1 MADAHYDAGYGGNSS
16 NSDGIQTG
24 VMAASLHWF
33 GALSSVALVAGLL
46 YWGYEL
52 TVRDVANVPVIRAL
66 DGPARVQPEDPGG
79 QLASHQ
85 GLAVN
90 NVQSAGEAEGPAPRI
105 VLAPSPVELSE
116 DDIVVGAAPASDEAA
131 PVQSTQAAPAE
142 DEVLQQARA
151 RAEALAEELAQGVEA
166 LDPLAP
172 VEDAPEVEVI
182 SQAIPGVKQSPRPG
196 IRPQAAR
203 AQTTS
208 VSFDQSAA
216 VSAAVAAALNL
227 GSVEVDPASL
237 APGTRLVQL
246 GAFDD
251 RETAEAAWDKI
262 SAQFSDY
269 MGDKQRVIQQTESGG
284 RTFFRLRAAG
294 FDGLSSSRRFC
305 AVLVAK
311 NAVCIPILAR

>member
-16 NSDGIQTG
+16 NSDGTQTG
-24 VMAASLHWF
+24 IMAASLHWF
-33 GALSSVALVAGLL
+33 GALSSIALVVGLL

-66 DGPARVQPEDPGG
+66 DGPSRVQPEDPGG

-90 NVQSAGEAEGPAPRI
+90 RVQSAGEAEGPAPRI

-116 DDIVVGAAPASDEAA
+116 DDIVLGAAPASEEEA
-131 PVQSTQAAPAE
+131 QTQTALATPTE
-142 DEVLQQARA
+142 DDVLQQARA
-151 RAEALAEELAQGVEA
+151 RAEALANELAQGVEA
-166 LDPLAP
+166 LEPLAP
-172 VEDAPEVEVI
+172 VEENAPSIEVI

-196 IRPQAAR
+196 VRPK
-203 AQTTS
+203 TTT

-227 GSVEVDPASL
+227 GSVEVDAASL

-251 RETAEAAWDKI
+251 RASAEAAWDKI
-262 SAQFSDY
+262 AAQFSDY
-269 MGDKQRVIQQTESGG
+269 MGDKQRVIQETESGG